1 MNTAPDPNRWKALAL
16 LSIASFMVILD
27 ASIVGVALP
36 SIERDL
42 GVAATDLQWVVSGY
56 ALSFGGLLLFGGRA
70 ADLLGRRRIFMIGT
84 GLFALASLA
93 SGLAASAEIL
103 IAGRVLQG
111 ISAALMSPSALS
123 ILVTAFAEGAER
135 NKALGVWGA
144 VGALGGTA
152 GVLVG
157 GPVTSELGWE
167 WIFFINIPV
176 AVGLVALSPT
186 ILRESRGMIGR
197 RTFDIAGAVTIT
209 AALVLL
215 VYAVVEAP
223 QAGWASAQTLIPIA
237 ASVALAGLFGAIE
250 SRSAAPLMPLRVLG
264 SRTLVGGNLVLAAV
278 GMLAFGVNVILT
290 LYAQQVLGYS
300 PLEFGFASAVVPVMA
315 TVGSVVGQSVIT
327 KVGFRSI
334 ALGGLVLMGIG
345 SALLS
350 QVSANGSYL
359 GDLFIG
365 LLVFGPGL
373 GAAYVAASVATVS
386 GVDEADAGLAAG
398 LNNASFQIGGAL
410 GVAILASVAIA
421 QTEGSEPLAALTA
434 GFQSAFAAAIAFA
447 AFGILAG
454 VTFLGKARR
463 TAEAVPEPAAA

>member
-1 MNTAPDPNRWKALAL
+1 MNTALDPNRWKALAL

-36 SIERDL
+36 SIQRDF
-42 GVAATDLQWVVSGY
+42 GVAAADLQWVVSGY
-56 ALSFGGLLLFGGRA
+56 ALSFGALLLLGGRA

-84 GLFALASLA
+84 ALFALASLA
-93 SGLAASAEIL
+93 SGLAASAPVL

-123 ILVTAFAEGAER
+123 ILVTAFAEGTER

-157 GPVTSELGWE
+157 GPVTSELGWQ

-176 AVGLVALSPT
+176 AIALVALSPAV
-186 ILRESRGMIGR
+186 LHESRGALGR
-197 RTFDIAGAVTIT
+197 RTFDIAGAVTVT
-209 AALVLL
+209 ASLVLL
-215 VYAVVEAP
+215 VYAVVQAP
-223 QAGWASAQTLIPIA
+223 QAGWASAETVSLIA

-250 SRSAAPLMPLRVLG
+250 SRSAAPLMPLRVLA

-300 PLEFGFASAVVPVMA
+300 PLEFGLASAVVPVMA
-315 TVGSVVGQSVIT
+315 TVGSVLGQSAINR
-327 KVGFRSI
+327 VGFRSI
-334 ALGGLVLMGIG
+334 ALSGLVLMALG

-350 QVSANGSYL
+350 QVSAHGSYL
-359 GDLFIG
+359 GDLFLG

-373 GAAYVAASVATVS
+373 GAAYVAASIATVA
-386 GVDEADAGLAAG
+386 GVDEADAGLASG
-398 LNNASFQIGGAL
+398 LNNASFQVGGAL
-410 GVAILASVAIA
+410 GVAILSSIAIA
-421 QTEGSEPLAALTA
+421 QTEGEEPLVALTA

-454 VTFLGKARR
+454 VALFAKVRR
-463 TAEAVPEPAAA
+463 MGGAVPAPAAA

>member
-1 MNTAPDPNRWKALAL
+1 MNTALDPSRWKALAL

-36 SIERDL
+36 SIQRDF
-42 GVAATDLQWVVSGY
+42 GVAAADLQWVVSGY
-56 ALSFGGLLLFGGRA
+56 ALSFGALLLLGGRA

-84 GLFALASLA
+84 ALFALASLA
-93 SGLAASAEIL
+93 SGLAASAPVL

-123 ILVTAFAEGAER
+123 ILVTAFAEGTER

-157 GPVTSELGWE
+157 GPVTSELGWQ

-176 AVGLVALSPT
+176 AIALVALSPAV
-186 ILRESRGMIGR
+186 LHESRGALGR
-197 RTFDIAGAVTIT
+197 RTFDIAGAVTVT
-209 AALVLL
+209 ASLVLL
-215 VYAVVEAP
+215 VYAVVQAP
-223 QAGWASAQTLIPIA
+223 QAGWASAETVSLIA

-250 SRSAAPLMPLRVLG
+250 SRSAAPLMPLRVLA

-300 PLEFGFASAVVPVMA
+300 PLEFGLASAVVPVMA
-315 TVGSVVGQSVIT
+315 TVGSVLGQSAINR
-327 KVGFRSI
+327 VGFRSV
-334 ALGGLVLMGIG
+334 ALGGLVLMALG

-350 QVSANGSYL
+350 QVSAHGSYL
-359 GDLFIG
+359 GDLFLG

-373 GAAYVAASVATVS
+373 GAAYVAASIATVA
-386 GVDEADAGLAAG
+386 GVDEADAGLASG
-398 LNNASFQIGGAL
+398 LNNASFQVGGAL
-410 GVAILASVAIA
+410 GVAILSSIAIA
-421 QTEGSEPLAALTA
+421 QTEGEEPLVALTA

-454 VTFLGKARR
+454 VALFAKVRR
-463 TAEAVPEPAAA
+463 MGGAVPAPAAA

>member
-1 MNTAPDPNRWKALAL
+1 MNTALDPNRWKALAL

-36 SIERDL
+36 SIQRDF
-42 GVAATDLQWVVSGY
+42 GVAAADLQWVVSGY
-56 ALSFGGLLLFGGRA
+56 ALSFGALLLLGGRA

-84 GLFALASLA
+84 ALFALASLA
-93 SGLAASAEIL
+93 SGLAASAPVL

-123 ILVTAFAEGAER
+123 ILVTAFAEGTER

-157 GPVTSELGWE
+157 GPVTSELGWQ

-176 AVGLVALSPT
+176 AIALVALSPAV
-186 ILRESRGMIGR
+186 LHESRGALGR
-197 RTFDIAGAVTIT
+197 RTFDIAGAVTVT
-209 AALVLL
+209 ASLVLL
-215 VYAVVEAP
+215 VYAVVQAP
-223 QAGWASAQTLIPIA
+223 QAGWASADTVSLIA

-250 SRSAAPLMPLRVLG
+250 SRSAAPLMPLRVLA

-300 PLEFGFASAVVPVMA
+300 PLEFGLASAVVPVMA
-315 TVGSVVGQSVIT
+315 TVGSVLGQSAINR
-327 KVGFRSI
+327 VGFRSV
-334 ALGGLVLMGIG
+334 ALGGLVLMALG

-350 QVSANGSYL
+350 QVSAHGSYL
-359 GDLFIG
+359 GDLFLG

-373 GAAYVAASVATVS
+373 GAAYVAASIATVA
-386 GVDEADAGLAAG
+386 GVDEADAGLASG
-398 LNNASFQIGGAL
+398 LNNASFQVGGAL
-410 GVAILASVAIA
+410 GVAILSSIAIA
-421 QTEGSEPLAALTA
+421 QTEGEEPLVALTA

-454 VTFLGKARR
+454 VALFAKVRR
-463 TAEAVPEPAAA
+463 MGGAVPAPAAA

>member
-1 MNTAPDPNRWKALAL
+1 MNTALDPNRWKALAL

-36 SIERDL
+36 SIQRDF
-42 GVAATDLQWVVSGY
+42 GVAAADLQWVVSGY
-56 ALSFGGLLLFGGRA
+56 ALSFGALLLLGGRA

-84 GLFALASLA
+84 ALFALASLA
-93 SGLAASAEIL
+93 SGLAASAPVL

-123 ILVTAFAEGAER
+123 ILVTAFAEGTER

-157 GPVTSELGWE
+157 GPVTSELGWQ

-176 AVGLVALSPT
+176 AIALVALSPAV
-186 ILRESRGMIGR
+186 LHESRGALGR
-197 RTFDIAGAVTIT
+197 RTFDIAGAVTVT
-209 AALVLL
+209 ASLVLL
-215 VYAVVEAP
+215 VYAVVQAP
-223 QAGWASAQTLIPIA
+223 QAGWASADTVSLIA

-250 SRSAAPLMPLRVLG
+250 SRSAAPLMPLRVLA

-300 PLEFGFASAVVPVMA
+300 PLEFGLASAVVPVMA
-315 TVGSVVGQSVIT
+315 TVGSVLGQSAINR
-327 KVGFRSI
+327 VGFRSI
-334 ALGGLVLMGIG
+334 ALSGLVLMALG

-350 QVSANGSYL
+350 QVSAHGSYL
-359 GDLFIG
+359 GDLFLG

-373 GAAYVAASVATVS
+373 GAAYVAASIATVA
-386 GVDEADAGLAAG
+386 GVDEADAGLASG
-398 LNNASFQIGGAL
+398 LNNASFQVGGAL
-410 GVAILASVAIA
+410 GVAILSSIAIA
-421 QTEGSEPLAALTA
+421 QTEGEEPLVALTA

-454 VTFLGKARR
+454 VALFAKVRR
-463 TAEAVPEPAAA
+463 MGGAVPAPAAA

>member
-1 MNTAPDPNRWKALAL
+1 MNTALDPNRWKALAL

-36 SIERDL
+36 SIQRDF
-42 GVAATDLQWVVSGY
+42 GVDAADLQWVVSGY
-56 ALSFGGLLLFGGRA
+56 ALSFGALLLLGGRA

-84 GLFALASLA
+84 ALFALASLA
-93 SGLAASAEIL
+93 SGLAASAPVL

-123 ILVTAFAEGAER
+123 ILVTAFAEGTER

-157 GPVTSELGWE
+157 GPVTSELGWQ

-176 AVGLVALSPT
+176 AIALVALSPAV
-186 ILRESRGMIGR
+186 LHESRGALGR
-197 RTFDIAGAVTIT
+197 RTFDIAGAVTVT
-209 AALVLL
+209 ASLVLL
-215 VYAVVEAP
+215 VSAVVQAP
-223 QAGWASAQTLIPIA
+223 QAGWASAETVSLIA

-250 SRSAAPLMPLRVLG
+250 SRSAAPLMPLRVLA

-300 PLEFGFASAVVPVMA
+300 PLEFGLASAVVPVMA
-315 TVGSVVGQSVIT
+315 TLGSVLGQSAINR
-327 KVGFRSI
+327 VGFRSI
-334 ALGGLVLMGIG
+334 ALGGLVLMALG

-350 QVSANGSYL
+350 QVSAHGSYL
-359 GDLFIG
+359 GDLFLG

-373 GAAYVAASVATVS
+373 GAAYVAASIATVA
-386 GVDEADAGLAAG
+386 GVDEADAGLASG
-398 LNNASFQIGGAL
+398 LNNASFQVGGAL
-410 GVAILASVAIA
+410 GVAILSSIAIA
-421 QTEGSEPLAALTA
+421 QTEGEEPLVALTA

-454 VTFLGKARR
+454 VALFAKVRR
-463 TAEAVPEPAAA
+463 MGGAVPAPAAA